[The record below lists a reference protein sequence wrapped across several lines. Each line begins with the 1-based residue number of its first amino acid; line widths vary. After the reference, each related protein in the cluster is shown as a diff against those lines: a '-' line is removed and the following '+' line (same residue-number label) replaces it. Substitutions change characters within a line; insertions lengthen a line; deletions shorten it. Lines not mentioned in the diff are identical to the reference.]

1 MVSFYHGI
9 IARRKVIS
17 QRKKGPR
24 RDATVGIVQYCT
36 HLSVFNSNSN
46 QYPASDKEACYLL
59 AECWTASCPCHNI
72 IYISMTDRPPTFTPR
87 SATEQTPLVDTSSG
101 GTTAP
106 SASTESPSKTF
117 SKRNLQA
124 FQSHP
129 TNIFFQRHVPAIQD
143 ADGVLAMKSK
153 PKRRKNVG
161 AFRRKRQDY
170 ASWRGRIGVHV
181 HVDDLNLKKL
191 VNVIYQTLST
201 EWELVDHYD
210 AIRLWLPT
218 LNLVSGGE
226 ENAPSGGQEYDGK
239 GEIDASMPEV
249 FLFSSGAVVFWNFP
263 GEEAELQ
270 FMQKHLFSHE
280 DLIGLKYNAES
291 IDNANDEMGFC
302 YGDVFK
308 WHRDVV
314 QLQTRDASE
323 KLAVSF
329 AVAKSAN
336 LSIYEAKLE
345 KAIERNSHIPEHM
358 ASAGEL
364 HMTRKQ
370 VNVEIGRL
378 FLLNNAINLETNL
391 LDVPEDFWEDDRFEP
406 EYKQSMKYL
415 DVDNRIAIIDKRLAV
430 LKDLHSILMDAAN
443 NVHASVL
450 EWIIIILIVVEILIE
465 VFRAYRDEM

>member
-1 MVSFYHGI
+1 M
-9 IARRKVIS
+9 A
-17 QRKKGPR
+17 
-24 RDATVGIVQYCT
+24 
-36 HLSVFNSNSN
+36 
-46 QYPASDKEACYLL
+46 
-59 AECWTASCPCHNI
+59 
-72 IYISMTDRPPTFTPR
+72 DRSSSTTGPR
-87 SATEQTPLVDTSSG
+87 SATEQTPLMVTSV
-101 GTTAP
+101 P
-106 SASTESPSKTF
+106 SATESPSKTF

-124 FQSHP
+124 FQSNP
-129 TNIFFQRHVPAIQD
+129 TNIIFQRQLKSTRD
-143 ADGVLAMKSK
+143 SDDVLAMKSK
-153 PKRRKNVG
+153 PIRRKNVG

-181 HVDDLNLKKL
+181 HVDDFNLKKL
-191 VNVIYQTLST
+191 VNVIYQKLTT

-210 AIRLWLPT
+210 AIRLWLPN
-218 LNLVSGGE
+218 LNMVSGGE
-226 ENAPSGGQEYDGK
+226 ENAPIGGQEYEGE

-249 FLFSSGAVVFWNFP
+249 FIFSFGAAVFWNFP

-270 FMQKHLFSHE
+270 FMQKHLFPHA
-280 DLIGLKYNAES
+280 DLIGLRHNAE
-291 IDNANDEMGFC
+291 IIENASDEMGFC
-302 YGDVFK
+302 YGEVFK

-364 HMTRKQ
+364 HLSRKQ

-391 LDVPEDFWEDDRFEP
+391 LDVPEEFWEDDKFEP
-406 EYKQSMKYL
+406 EYKESMKYL
-415 DVDNRIAIIDKRLAV
+415 DVGNRIAIIDKRLAV
-430 LKDLHSILMDAAN
+430 LKDLHSILMDAAH

-450 EWIIIILIVVEILIE
+450 EWIIIVLIVVEILIE
-465 VFRAYRDEM
+465 VFRAWRDEYQINNL